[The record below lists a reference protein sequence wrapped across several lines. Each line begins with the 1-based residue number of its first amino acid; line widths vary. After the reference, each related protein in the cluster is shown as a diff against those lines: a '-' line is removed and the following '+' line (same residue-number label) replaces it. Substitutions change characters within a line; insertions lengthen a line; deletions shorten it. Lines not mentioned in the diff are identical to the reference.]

1 MENRQMSTHIPNS
14 QITEDDSFRTI
25 VDEYRDFLSHQAMA
39 PSSIEACLRRSRH
52 FLVWLSRN
60 GLRLSEVDGEVA
72 ARFQAHDCFC
82 FGRSCARP
90 KLSPARTPAGSSRS
104 RVMRFVRF
112 LEFSGRT
119 PTPGELE
126 DNLALVAAF
135 LHELRQRGY
144 KKSRIDRFRHG
155 ATAFIAWL
163 HLSRMRLC
171 DIDAGTL
178 ERFHH
183 RRFACSIPGICWGR
197 RSEKERG
204 YQPDI
209 RRFLDYLADT
219 GQIEPWR
226 RALGTHRECFAGFRI
241 WLARTRDISASSIND
256 HVQQI
261 QAVLPALGEAP
272 ESYDAAL
279 IRRVMLAHL
288 ERGSRSR
295 ARVLATSLRMYLR
308 FLAFEGRVPAALVGA
323 VPSVPTWSL
332 STLPRHIPLGDIER
346 TIESCDTATPAGMRD
361 RAALLLL
368 ARLALRA
375 GDVVALRLTDIDWD
389 RALLRVNGKTR
400 RDTLLPLPQD
410 VGDALHTYIASA
422 RPRIDEQR
430 VFLAVNALF
439 RPIGGSGVVSALA
452 RRAFARAGVVPP
464 ATRGAHTMR
473 HSAATGWLRAG
484 MPMEEI
490 RMLLRHRSS
499 STTAIYAKVDA
510 TMLDAVA
517 QPWSGGPVQ

>member
-1 MENRQMSTHIPNS
+1 MPTHIPS
-14 QITEDDSFRTI
+14 RQATEDESFRTI
-25 VDEYRDFLSHQAMA
+25 INEYRDFLSHQAMA
-39 PSSIEACLRRSRH
+39 PSSIESYLRRSRH

-60 GLRLSEVDGEVA
+60 GLVSR
-72 ARFQAHDCFC
+72 
-82 FGRSCARP
+82 RSTA
-90 KLSPARTPAGSSRS
+90 RS
-104 RVMRFVRF
+104 RHVSR
-112 LEFSGRT
+112 
-119 PTPGELE
+119 PTT
-126 DNLALVAAF
+126 ALVSADPAHVRSTVPRAHRDPHPLGSCGSCGSFALVPAF
-135 LHELRQRGY
+135 LHELRRQGY
-144 KKSRIDRFRHG
+144 TQSRVDRFRYG

-163 HLSRMRLC
+163 HLSRMRLR
-171 DIDAGTL
+171 DINAGTL

-197 RSEKERG
+197 RSEKGRG
-204 YQPDI
+204 YRPDI

-226 RALGTHRECFAGFRI
+226 RALGTHGECFAGFRV
-241 WLARTRDISASSIND
+241 WLARTRDISARSIQD
-256 HVQQI
+256 HIKQI

-288 ERGSRSR
+288 EHGSRVR

-323 VPSVPTWSL
+323 VPSLPAWSL
-332 STLPRHIPLGDIER
+332 STLPRHIPVEDIER
-346 TIESCDTATPAGMRD
+346 AIESCDTATPAGMRD

-389 RALLRVNGKTR
+389 RALLRVSGKTR

-410 VGDALHTYIASA
+410 VGDALHAYIASA
-422 RPRIDEQR
+422 RPRINEQR
-430 VFLAVNALF
+430 VFLAVNAPF
-439 RPIGGSGVVSALA
+439 RPISGSGVVSAIA
-452 RRAFARAGVVPP
+452 RRAFDRGGIVTP

-484 MPMEEI
+484 MPMEAI
-490 RMLLRHRSS
+490 SVLLRHRSI

-510 TMLDAVA
+510 AMLDTVA